1 MSRSSLGRAPVWGVG
16 PSAVLDA
23 LGGAQR
29 IGPWFRRPFFVGA
42 SMAITE
48 SQYFLEGLAW
58 RASAEIR
65 SGRWLVSG
73 RSCGQTVISI
83 ADTEEEAWSAACSMA
98 LDVTAPSLRE
108 RREGR
113 S

>member
-1 MSRSSLGRAPVWGVG
+1 
-16 PSAVLDA
+16 
-23 LGGAQR
+23 
-29 IGPWFRRPFFVGA
+29 
-42 SMAITE
+42 MAITE
-48 SQYFLEGLAW
+48 SQYFLECLAW

-98 LDVTAPSLRE
+98 HVTAPAYGNAVRGVH
-108 RREGR
+108 RAEGVDQPGVGLLAYDCLEEEPI
-113 S
+113 